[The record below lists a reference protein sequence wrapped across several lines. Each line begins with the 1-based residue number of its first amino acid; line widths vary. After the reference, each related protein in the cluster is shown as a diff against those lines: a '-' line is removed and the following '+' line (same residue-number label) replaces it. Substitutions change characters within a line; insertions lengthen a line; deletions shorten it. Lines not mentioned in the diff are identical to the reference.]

1 MGKHSHLHHFQS
13 PRQVYENQLKLK
25 KIEVKQT
32 VLQNNDE
39 DVFEGFGQNI

>member
-1 MGKHSHLHHFQS
+1 
-13 PRQVYENQLKLK
+13 LKLK

-39 DVFEGFGQNI
+39 DVRLSEIWRLQPK